1 MAIAKSLNDENTKLY
16 QSLIN
21 NGLEIDFEIDPE
33 SPCWQVEEVMKYKIS
48 APDDQTN
55 APALAHELL
64 HIKLRQMGF
73 WRSIDIFRYFNE
85 KNSIF
90 TPEFIA
96 NFDNQLAHFK
106 MIDDFL
112 KMGYNIDDFLQD
124 TPKTYLL
131 SGLILKAPLLVLQN
145 ASGNFNICEQTR
157 EIIHLVSGAKLFE
170 LYQIKDPLTQNG
182 VHPDIILDSLR
193 KINDNLISELVNLFD
208 EWNATNSVEN
218 IQFYQKL
225 DNVLKSFDIPT
236 ENDCKKL

>member
-1 MAIAKSLNDENTKLY
+1 MGIVKSLNEENNKLY
-16 QSLIN
+16 EQLKS
-21 NGLEIDFEIDPE
+21 NGVLIDFEIDE
-33 SPCWQVEEVMKYKIS
+33 DSPCWQVGELMSYKIV
-48 APDDQTN
+48 APDDKAN

-73 WRSIDIFRYFNE
+73 WRSIDICRYYNE

-90 TPEFIA
+90 APEFIA

-112 KMGYNIDDFLQD
+112 KMGYHIDDFLQD

-157 EIIHLVSGAKLFE
+157 EIIYLVSGAKLFE
-170 LYQIKDPLTQNG
+170 LYKIHDPLTQNG

-193 KINDNLISELVNLFD
+193 KINENLISELVNLFD
-208 EWNATNSVEN
+208 EWTATNSVEN
-218 IQFYQKL
+218 MQFYQKL
-225 DNVLKSFDIPT
+225 DDVLKSFNIPT
-236 ENDCKKL
+236 ENDCEKL